1 MAKKKVF
8 TFHRKSLSISLSD
21 DDDDGETPRAFG
33 MRPFKLLR

>member
-21 DDDDGETPRAFG
+21 DDDGETPRAFG

>member
-8 TFHRKSLSISLSD
+8 TFHRKSLSIFSLSD
-21 DDDDGETPRAFG
+21 DDGDKAPRAFG